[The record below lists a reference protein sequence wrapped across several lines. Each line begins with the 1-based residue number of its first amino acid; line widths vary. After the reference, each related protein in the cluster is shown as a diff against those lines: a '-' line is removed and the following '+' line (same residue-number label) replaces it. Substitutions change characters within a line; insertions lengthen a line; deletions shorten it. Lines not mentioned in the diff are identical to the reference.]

1 MKNLNINFKE
11 VFGIGNIINIEH
23 FRDSIKLFRLSAWV
37 LRFVSNLKKKHSG
50 RKLNLNRFIST

>member
-1 MKNLNINFKE
+1 MNNLNINFKE
-11 VFGIGNIINIEH
+11 VFGIGNINIEH